1 MIEVEAVLD
10 IAAPP
15 MKVWRALC
23 DFASYPRW
31 NLYRGIVGVA
41 ALGEKVI
48 LQIGPDA
55 AKRRPLPA
63 KITEFEPGR
72 ILTFTTGRPLIG
84 RATETFELDRSPRGT
99 RLRHAARMK
108 GMGATLVGRF
118 TVGPGLIKVYQRVD
132 DALADFVTEGRQ
144 PKRRLDG

>member
-15 MKVWRALC
+15 MKVWRALS

-31 NLYRGIVGVA
+31 NPYRGIVGVA

-63 KITEFEPGR
+63 KITVELLEPVDWSARFGPEAADDEDVVSECYDE
-72 ILTFTTGRPLIG
+72 LVALMQ
-84 RATETFELDRSPRGT
+84 AALDR
-99 RLRHAARMK
+99 LAAER
-108 GMGATLVGRF
+108 RF
-118 TVGPGLIKVYQRVD
+118 PVIG
-132 DALADFVTEGRQ
+132 
-144 PKRRLDG
+144 